1 MLLGFLLGLYGF
13 IIATLN
19 LRWFRWKFR
28 HLMGEIDEP
37 HPWWAN
43 LHMFFHWGEGKIK
56 TYENLVVYDM
66 GFYHVLPKKY
76 IGLYRVFLLGEVFF
90 HPHLGSHPPMIC
102 STRLEFTSGQVPH
115 VQDFSGLNAIL
126 LVWNPTFFDWIL
138 HGDVV
143 DPITRFTLW

>member
-1 MLLGFLLGLYGF
+1 MVLSCF

-28 HLMGEIDEP
+28 HLVGEIDEP

-76 IGLYRVFLLGEVFF
+76 IGLYRVFLLGEVSFIHIIHIWDRILLWF
-90 HPHLGSHPPMIC
+90 AQHAWSLHRVKSRMSKIH
-102 STRLEFTSGQVPH
+102 
-115 VQDFSGLNAIL
+115 GLNVHFIG
-126 LVWNPTFFDWIL
+126 WNPTFFDWIL